1 MHDRIPWAVH
11 VNYVAA
17 KAGAAMIVRKL
28 AQAVAHQGIL
38 MNSVAPGAIRA
49 PINAETWGSEQAL
62 AELLLPYVRIGE
74 PEDVAEA
81 VAWLASDAADYGVVV
96 LEPTRRKPHH
106 GLGVGQ
112 NGKAGIVAHEHLTD
126 AFAMPLLG
134 ERTEVNSSHGPNA
147 ATAFTANGP
156 SNRSRS

>member
-1 MHDRIPWAVH
+1 MHDRIPWAGH

-17 KAGAAMIVRKL
+17 KAGAAMIMRKL
-28 AQAVAHQGIL
+28 AQAVAHQAIR

-62 AELLLPYVRIGE
+62 AELLLPGVRIGE
-74 PEDVAEA
+74 PEV

-96 LEPTRRKPHH
+96 LEPNRRKPHH

-112 NGKAGIVAHEHLTD
+112 DGKPGIVAHEHLHGRLRD
-126 AFAMPLLG
+126 AVARRAHRG
-134 ERTEVNSSHGPNA
+134 EQ
-147 ATAFTANGP
+147 
-156 SNRSRS
+156 